1 VSLHEAQGGM
11 VADLWTEMQLAFTF
25 RAKVNAS
32 DKSITVTAEDG
43 TVESEEVAQLCPS
56 TKLLKA
62 S

>member
-1 VSLHEAQGGM
+1 MKQGGM
-11 VADLWTEMQLAFTF
+11 AADLWTEMQLAFTF

-32 DKSITVTAEDG
+32 DKSITMTAEDE
-43 TVESEEVAQLCPS
+43 TVESEEVAQFCPS